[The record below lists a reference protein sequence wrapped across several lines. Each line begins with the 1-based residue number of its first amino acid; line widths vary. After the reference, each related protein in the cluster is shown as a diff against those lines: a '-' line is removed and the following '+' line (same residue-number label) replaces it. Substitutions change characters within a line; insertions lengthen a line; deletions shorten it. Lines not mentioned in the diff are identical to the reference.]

1 MQIKYVKG
9 DATRP
14 IGEGPKIIPHICN
27 DVGVFGAGF
36 VLALS
41 KRWPITKKAY
51 LAWAEAGPL
60 VLGEVQFVGVEDGIS
75 VANIIGQTG
84 VGQRNGPPIRYS
96 AVLKG
101 LRTVAR
107 AAQTYGCSI
116 HAPRLGCGLA
126 GGEWSKMELLLED
139 TFIDNG
145 IPVTIYDL

>member
-14 IGEGPKIIPHICN
+14 VGEGPKIIPHICN

-41 KRWPITKKAY
+41 NRWPITKKAY

-60 VLGEVQFVGVEDGIS
+60 VLGDVQFVGVEDDIS

-84 VGQRNGPPIRYS
+84 VGQSNGPPIRYS

-101 LRTVAR
+101 LRNVAR
-107 AAQTYGCSI
+107 AAQKYGASI
-116 HAPRLGCGLA
+116 HTCRLGCGLA
-126 GGEWSKMELLLED
+126 GGEWNNIEVLLED